1 MYTIYIVDM
10 VNVDIDSAVGFRLGS
25 RGISIAVV
33 IASVYAALT
42 VVLGSFGYSW
52 IQIRISEALTP
63 LPFIF
68 GPPAI
73 LGLTLGVII
82 ANLFSPVGLAD
93 IIFGPLLTLIAA
105 VLSWKFSYG
114 QRLIACTYPV
124 IINALG
130 VSAYIASFYGVPYT
144 MSVISI
150 GVGEFIAAV
159 LLGYPLL
166 KALEGTQLVNK
177 R

>member
-1 MYTIYIVDM
+1 MDIEGAVDFHL
-10 VNVDIDSAVGFRLGS
+10 NS
-25 RGISIAVV
+25 RGVSVAVV
-33 IASVYAALT
+33 IASLYAVLT
-42 VVLGSFGYSW
+42 VALGSFGYSW
-52 IQIRISEALTP
+52 IQVRISEALTP

-73 LGLTLGVII
+73 LGLTLGVVI
-82 ANLFSPVGLAD
+82 ANLFSPVGMAD

-105 VLSWKFSYG
+105 ILSWKFSYG
-114 QRLIACTYPV
+114 KRLIACTYPV
-124 IINALG
+124 VINALG
-130 VSAYIASFYGVPYT
+130 VSAYIASFYGVPYM
-144 MSVISI
+144 MSVVSI

-166 KALEGTQLVNK
+166 KALERTQLVHE